1 MEARMAC
8 WLGISEDLFDAGVAL
23 CDGDR
28 VVFAANEERYSR
40 RKNEGGFPHRSLQAL
55 FDYTGV
61 APEAIDRICVA
72 GHMTPPLPVR
82 MIPRAHDWIFNA
94 RRQNKDS
101 QLRRFFDDVTFF
113 LPITHT
119 TEGSLLRRLCVPWLA
134 PVTRRTLPPALRNKP
149 LTFVDHH
156 LAHAAGAWYGSGL
169 DSALCFTSD
178 GMGDGLS
185 MTVSRCD
192 ANGIER
198 LWTAS
203 SRDSLG
209 LFFQV
214 LAEAFG
220 FLSCRDEG
228 KITGLA
234 AGGDPARVPEP
245 SPFTFDDDRLRYHGR
260 LGQRGIDW
268 ARARLTS
275 KYSREDVAAWAQEIL
290 ERHVVEIARH
300 WLGRTGLRNIVVSG
314 GVVANVKLN
323 QRLHEIDGVDRVF
336 VFPNMGDGGL
346 GLGAIWAE
354 QRPAPGPMAD
364 VFLGEDFPETAL
376 LAAIEA
382 AGLHA
387 QRPEAP
393 EDRVAELLAN
403 GKIVCRFQGRMEYGP
418 RALGNR
424 SILAATTDKAVVQRL
439 NDALRR
445 SDFMP
450 FAPAILDEE
459 ADEYVVNA
467 DAARHAAEFMTVCF
481 DCTERMRREH
491 PAVVH
496 LDGTARA
503 QFVRADR
510 NPGFHRVLREF
521 GRRTGGAVLLNT
533 SFNIHEEPI
542 VRTPQEAVTAFVTAG
557 LDYLSIGPFLVA
569 GHDEAARSA
578 G

>member
-1 MEARMAC
+1 MAY

-23 CDGDR
+23 CEDDR
-28 VVFAANEERYSR
+28 VLFASNEERYTR
-40 RKNEGGFPHRSLQAL
+40 RKNEGGFPRHALAAL
-55 FDYTGV
+55 FEHTGV

-72 GHMTPPLPVR
+72 GLMTPPLPVR
-82 MIPRAHDWIFNA
+82 LLPKAHDWIFDA
-94 RRQNKDS
+94 RRKNQDS
-101 QLRRFFDDVTFF
+101 HLRRFFDDVTFL

-119 TEGSLLRRLCVPWLA
+119 TERSLLRRLCVPWLA

-149 LTFVDHH
+149 LAFVDHH
-156 LAHAAGAWYGSGL
+156 LAHAAGAWYAAGL
-169 DSALCFTSD
+169 DEALCITTD

-185 MTVSRCD
+185 MTVSRCGAD
-192 ANGIER
+192 GIR
-198 LWTAS
+198 RIWTAS

-234 AGGDPARVPEP
+234 AGGDPSRVPLP
-245 SPFTFDDDRLRYHGR
+245 SPFTFEGGVLKYHGR

-268 ARARLTS
+268 ARAYLTS
-275 KYSREDVAAWAQEIL
+275 RHSREDVAAWAQEIL
-290 ERHVVEIARH
+290 ERHVVEIARW
-300 WLGRTGLRNIVVSG
+300 WLRETGLRNIVVSG

-323 QRLHEIDGVDRVF
+323 QRLHEIDGVERVF

-354 QRPAPGPMAD
+354 QRPRPRPLAD
-364 VFLGEDFPETAL
+364 VFLGEEFPEAAMR
-376 LAAIEA
+376 AAIEA
-382 AGLHA
+382 AGLPFE
-387 QRPEAP
+387 RPDAP
-393 EDRVAELLAN
+393 EDRVAALLAE
-403 GKIVCRFQGRMEYGP
+403 GRIVCRFQGRMEYGP

-424 SILAATTDKAVVQRL
+424 SILAATTDPAVVQRL

-459 ADEYVVNA
+459 AHEYVVNA

-481 DCTERMRREH
+481 DCTDRMRREH

-503 QFVRADR
+503 QFVRRDR
-510 NPGFHRVLREF
+510 NPGFHRVLAEF
-521 GRRTGGAVLLNT
+521 GRHTGGAVLLNT

-542 VRTPQEAVTAFVTAG
+542 VRTPAEAVAAFVTSG
-557 LDYLSIGPFLVA
+557 LDHLSIGPFLASQRGA
-569 GHDEAARSA
+569 GGR
-578 G
+578 